1 MSHLDSRSRPMGLV
15 LLTAVAMLA
24 QPLSAV
30 AQTAP
35 KPTPIFWSY
44 QFIDSVGVII
54 HLHNSQ
60 GFYRTQFALM
70 KQKLLDARIKHVR
83 EGALDLN
90 GAFNPADS
98 AALLQDLGRAGIK
111 VTYIF
116 KANVTKEFVQGFPAR
131 VDPSFAAFEHPNELN
146 LQRTTPWIQ
155 TLQSWAPT
163 FAQLIRSN
171 PATAAYPII
180 GPSLADMGED
190 PNGPLGSL
198 EPYIDFGNLH
208 QYYPGYNPGTQGYG
222 RRGLAPCDAFRY
234 GSLGYS
240 MCHIAKVAGSKP
252 IICTEAGFGSNPAVG
267 HQVTPAIQA
276 KYNSRMLMLDL
287 KAGIPRTFLYQL
299 ADYGT
304 DGFGDYGQLTST
316 GVEKP
321 AYKQLRGLMN
331 ELYDVPST
339 GTPTALPISLS
350 GITTDV
356 ESLMFAKSDGS
367 YRLVLWIEKPGY
379 DPNANSGAGAVVEV
393 PTQTIT
399 VSFPEANPARRIVR
413 FDETGA
419 LTVKDIS
426 VSTPLQLM
434 VGDNLT
440 IVEFGRTGSAT
451 ARPRAPVINKPL

>member
-1 MSHLDSRSRPMGLV
+1 MGLV
-15 LLTAVAMLA
+15 LLTAVALLA
-24 QPLSAV
+24 QHLSAF

-35 KPTPIFWSY
+35 KPTPLFWSY

-60 GFYRTQFALM
+60 SFYRAQFASM

-90 GAFNPADS
+90 GAFYAGDS

-131 VDPSFAAFEHPNELN
+131 VDPSFGSYELPNELN

-155 TLQSWAPT
+155 TLQTWAPT
-163 FAQLIRSN
+163 FKQLIRSN

-180 GPSLADMGED
+180 GPSLADMGDD
-190 PNGPLGSL
+190 PNGQLGSL

-208 QYYPGYNPGTQGYG
+208 QYYPGYNPGNQGYG
-222 RRGLAPCDAFRY
+222 RRALPPCDAFRY

-252 IICTEAGFGSNPAVG
+252 IICTEGGYGSNPAIG

-287 KAGIPRTFLYQL
+287 KAGIPRTFLYQFV
-299 ADYGT
+299 DYGT
-304 DGFGDYGQLTST
+304 DGFGDYGQLTNT

-321 AYKQLRGLMN
+321 AYTQLRGLMN
-331 ELYDVPST
+331 ELYDAPST

-350 GITTDV
+350 GTTTDV

-379 DPNANSGAGAVVEV
+379 DPNANSGAGAVVTV
-393 PTQTIT
+393 PTQAVT
-399 VSFPEANPARRIVR
+399 VGFPEINPVRRIVR
-413 FDETGA
+413 FEETGA
-419 LTVKDIS
+419 LNVKDIS
-426 VSTPLQLM
+426 ASPPLQLT
-434 VGDNLT
+434 VSDNLT
-440 IVEFGRTGSAT
+440 IVDFARTGYGT
-451 ARPRAPVINKPL
+451 AKPRAPVINKPL